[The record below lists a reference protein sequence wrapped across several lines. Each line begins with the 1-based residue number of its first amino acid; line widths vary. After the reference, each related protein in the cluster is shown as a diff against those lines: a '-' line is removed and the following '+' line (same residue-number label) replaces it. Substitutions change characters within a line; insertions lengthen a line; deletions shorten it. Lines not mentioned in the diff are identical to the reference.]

1 MTMDEQDAPSDV
13 QSAEVQSTDAVAALA
28 QRPPAIDIEALA
40 DRVYALML
48 DDLRLAG
55 MRGALQPEERWNR

>member
-1 MTMDEQDAPSDV
+1 MDEQDAPSGG
-13 QSAEVQSTDAVAALA
+13 QTAEAQPTDAGATLE

-55 MRGALQPEERWNR
+55 MRGAPQPGERWNR